1 MTTLALA
8 AAARVAALV
17 VARSAIL
24 QGLVSYADS
33 GTGASRIQIYASTRP
48 PIAGDDPAATPIA
61 TLVLTKPSGAVADGV
76 LSLTQASVV
85 GDLIAANGAA
95 LWARWETSAGDP
107 VADGDVTD
115 MAGDGPF
122 KLAGADGVNLNAGG
136 RAILGAVALT

>member
-1 MTTLALA
+1 MTTLTLA

-17 VARSAIL
+17 VARPAIL
-24 QGLVSYADS
+24 QALVAYADS
-33 GTGASRIQIYASTRP
+33 GSGAARVQVYATARP
-48 PIAGDDPAATPIA
+48 TTAGDAPGGTAIA
-61 TLVLTKPSGAVADGV
+61 TLVLTKPSGTVVDGV
-76 LSLTQASVV
+76 LSLTQASAV

-95 LWARWETSAGDP
+95 VWARWETSAGDP

>member
-17 VARSAIL
+17 IARPAIL
-24 QGLVSYADS
+24 QALVAYADS
-33 GTGASRIQIYASTRP
+33 GSGAARVQVYTTTRP
-48 PIAGDDPAATPIA
+48 PTAGDAPGGAAIA
-61 TLVLTKPSGAVADGV
+61 TLVLTKPSGVVVDGV

-85 GDLIAANGAA
+85 GDLIAVNGAA
-95 LWARWETSAGDP
+95 VWARWETSDGEP
-107 VADGDVTD
+107 VVDGDVTD
-115 MAGDGPF
+115 MTGDGPF